1 MQARDSKGNFT
12 NSYNGSPC
20 VHTQRNLFTR
30 EDLIKP
36 NKIDDDKVILSK
48 DDEKARKKDY
58 YDYKKK
64 GYNDNKEIET
74 KEEMPRQQQQF
85 SNNNNTDNYCVA
97 LLTRLAMLIK
107 GVEDNG
113 RIED

>member
-1 MQARDSKGNFT
+1 MQARDSKGHFT

-30 EDLIKP
+30 EGLIEP
-36 NKIDDDKVILSK
+36 SKINDNDVILSK
-48 DDEKARKKDY
+48 DNERAKKKDY
-58 YDYKKK
+58 YDYIKK

>member
-1 MQARDSKGNFT
+1 MQARDSKGHFT

-20 VHTQRNLFTR
+20 VHKQRNLFTR
-30 EDLIKP
+30 EGLIEP
-36 NKIDDDKVILSK
+36 SKINDNDVILSK
-48 DDEKARKKDY
+48 DNERAKKKDY
-58 YDYKKK
+58 YDYIKK
-64 GYNDNKEIET
+64 GYREVDNKEQE
-74 KEEMPRQQQQF
+74 KMPQQQQQF
-85 SNNNNTDNYCVA
+85 SNDNNSNKDYCVA